1 MLLTLTQSIG
11 GFYNDVRI
19 LFYRDDMTNKQE
31 VIFDE
36 TEVKEFPW
44 DEKFWSNLIS
54 GIFDIESFEQLQ
66 KKTIY
71 KHGNYYIFII

>member
-31 VIFDE
+31 VVFGE

-44 DEKFWSNLIS
+44 DEKFWRDEKFWSNLIWN
-54 GIFDIESFEQLQ
+54 I
-66 KKTIY
+66 
-71 KHGNYYIFII
+71 